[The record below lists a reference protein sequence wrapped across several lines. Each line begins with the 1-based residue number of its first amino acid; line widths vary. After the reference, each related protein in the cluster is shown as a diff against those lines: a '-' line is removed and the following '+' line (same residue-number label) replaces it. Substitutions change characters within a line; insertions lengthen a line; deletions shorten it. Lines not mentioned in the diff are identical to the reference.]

1 MNIAVAEMDKV
12 VQQNAANAEE
22 FASSSQE
29 LSSQAEQMKVYVEAL
44 EGVIQGS
51 KESSESL
58 ANAMSYQG
66 ADEEEEE
73 YGPVSYSG
81 AALSLPGPSR
91 SFGKK

>member
-1 MNIAVAEMDKV
+1 MV
-12 VQQNAANAEE
+12 
-22 FASSSQE
+22 S
-29 LSSQAEQMKVYVEAL
+29 L

-58 ANAMSYQG
+58 TNAMSYQG